1 MPEMT
6 MAEAI
11 AAALDTEMA
20 HDPHVILLGE
30 DVRAGAMGVTDGLVA
45 RHGPDRV
52 IDMPISEAAFIG
64 AAVGAAA
71 TGLRPVVE
79 LMFAD
84 FIGVCFDAVLN
95 QMAKLRY
102 MTGGQVR
109 LPLVLRTTIGAGD
122 RAAAQHSQSLHH
134 LFTSIPG
141 LKCVVPATPADAHG
155 LLLAA
160 IRDPDPVIVC
170 EHKMLYPSRGAVPE
184 APEPIPLDEARTVRP
199 GRDLTIVA
207 YAAMVHQAEAA
218 VVRLAAEG
226 IEAEIIDPRAT
237 APLDATAILASVKR
251 TGRLIVVDEG
261 AARCGMAAD
270 IVALVSTR
278 AFDALKAPP
287 VMITPPHTPVPFA
300 PALEDA
306 WLPGADAIIATAP
319 RLCAGGKEGGA
330 C

>member
-11 AAALDTEMA
+11 AAALDAEMA
-20 HDPHVILLGE
+20 REPRLVLIGE
-30 DVRAGAMGVTDGLVA
+30 DVRSGAMGVTGGLVA

-52 IDMPISEAAFIG
+52 IDMPISESAFIG

-71 TGLRPVVE
+71 TGLIPVVE

-84 FIGVCFDAVLN
+84 FVGVAFDAVLN

-102 MTGGQVR
+102 MTGGRLR

-141 LKCVVPATPADAHG
+141 LKCAVPSTPADAQG
-155 LLLAA
+155 LLVAA
-160 IRDPDPVIVC
+160 IRDPDPVVVC
-170 EHKMLYPSRGAVPE
+170 EHKMLYPVRGEVPA
-184 APEPIPLDEARTVRP
+184 APGPIPLGTARHVRP

-207 YAAMVHQAEAA
+207 FAAMVHHAESAAEA
-218 VVRLAAEG
+218 LAAEG
-226 IEAEIIDPRAT
+226 IEADILDPRTT
-237 APLDATAILASVKR
+237 APLDEAAILASVEK
-251 TGRLIVVDEG
+251 TGRLLVVDEG

-270 IVALVSTR
+270 IVALVASR
-278 AFDALKAPP
+278 AFAALKTPP
-287 VMITPPHTPVPFA
+287 AAITPPHTPVPFA
-300 PALEDA
+300 PVLEDA
-306 WLPGADAIIATAP
+306 WLPDADAISAAAR
-319 RLCAGGKEGGA
+319 RLCAGGR
-330 C
+330 

>member
-1 MPEMT
+1 MPDMT

-11 AAALDTEMA
+11 AAALDAEMA
-20 HDPHVILLGE
+20 RDPRVVLLGE
-30 DVRAGAMGVTDGLVA
+30 DVRTGAMGVTGGLVA
-45 RHGPDRV
+45 RHGPDQV

-71 TGLRPVVE
+71 TGLVPVVE

-134 LFTSIPG
+134 LFTAIPG
-141 LKCVVPATPADAHG
+141 LRCVVPATPADAHG

-160 IRDPDPVIVC
+160 IRDPDPVVVC
-170 EHKMLYPSRGAVPE
+170 EHKMLYPLRGALPA
-184 APEPIPLDEARTVRP
+184 APEPIPLGKARCVRP

-207 YAAMVHQAEAA
+207 YAAMVHRAETAA
-218 VVRLAAEG
+218 TRLAAEG
-226 IEAEIIDPRAT
+226 IEAEIIDPRST
-237 APLDATAILASVKR
+237 APLDAAAILASVGK
-251 TGRLIVVDEG
+251 TGRLLVVDEG

-270 IVALVSTR
+270 IVARVATD
-278 AFDALKAPP
+278 AFDALEAPP

-300 PALEDA
+300 PGLEDA
-306 WLPGADAIIATAP
+306 WLPDADAIIAAAR
-319 RLCAGGKEGGA
+319 RLCAGGRRDGA

>member
-1 MPEMT
+1 MREMT

-11 AAALDTEMA
+11 CAALDAEMA
-20 HDPHVILLGE
+20 REPRLVLIGE
-30 DVRAGAMGVTDGLVA
+30 DVRIGAMGVTGGLVA

-52 IDMPISEAAFIG
+52 IDMPISESAFIG
-64 AAVGAAA
+64 AAIGAAA
-71 TGLRPVVE
+71 TGLIPVVE

-84 FIGVCFDAVLN
+84 FVGVAFDAVLN

-141 LKCVVPATPADAHG
+141 LKCVLPATPADACG

-170 EHKMLYPSRGAVPE
+170 EHKMLYSLRGPMPE
-184 APEPIPLDEARTVRP
+184 TPEPIPLGRACIVRP
-199 GRDLTIVA
+199 GRDVTVVA
-207 YAAMVHQAEAA
+207 FAAMVHRATEAA
-218 VVRLAAEG
+218 ARLAAEG
-226 IEAEIIDPRAT
+226 IEAEIIDPRT
-237 APLDATAILASVKR
+237 TVPLDESAILASVAR
-251 TGRLIVVDEG
+251 TGRLLVVDEG

-270 IVALVSTR
+270 IVALVSAR

-287 VMITPPHTPVPFA
+287 AAITPPHTPVPFA
-300 PALEDA
+300 PELEDA
-306 WLPGADAIIATAP
+306 WLPHADAITVTAR
-319 RLCAGGKEGGA
+319 RLCAGGR
-330 C
+330 

>member
-1 MPEMT
+1 MPDIT

-11 AAALDTEMA
+11 AAALDAEMVR
-20 HDPHVILLGE
+20 DPHVILLGE
-30 DVRAGAMGVTDGLVA
+30 DVRTGAMGVTGGLVA

-102 MTGGQVR
+102 MTGGQVG

-134 LFTSIPG
+134 LFTAIPG
-141 LKCVVPATPADAHG
+141 LKCVVPATPADAYG

-170 EHKMLYPSRGAVPE
+170 EHKMLYPSCGAVP
-184 APEPIPLDEARTVRP
+184 AASEPIPLGQARTVRP

-207 YAAMVHQAEAA
+207 YAAMVGRAESAAEA
-218 VVRLAAEG
+218 LAAEG

-237 APLDATAILASVKR
+237 APLDAAAILASVEK
-251 TGRLIVVDEG
+251 TGRLLVVDEG

-270 IVALVSTR
+270 IVALVSTG
-278 AFDALKAPP
+278 AFGALQAAP
-287 VMITPPHTPVPFA
+287 VMITPPHTPLPFA
-300 PALEDA
+300 PVLEDA
-306 WLPGADAIIATAP
+306 WLPDAAAIIAAAR
-319 RLCAGGKEGGA
+319 RLYGGGKEGGV